1 MVQGPAPSSP
11 QIVIVTRQRRG
22 EAFGES
28 STFCHR
34 TKEYRANAT
43 SIFWDVQDHVT
54 SKWLLVDKH
63 IYWERSQTLVK
74 CAEFEEMLVR

>member
-1 MVQGPAPSSP
+1 MDNRTAVLANYTGVAWSKEEGPAPSSP

-54 SKWLLVDKH
+54 SKYLLVDKH
-63 IYWERSQTLVK
+63 IYW
-74 CAEFEEMLVR
+74 